1 MGRLRAARL
10 RVGGGGFGVPRQD
23 LGAQSIQL
31 PLSDLVDEVVLLEGI
46 LLQVIVLVLLVA
58 EVVDVLLLPLDPGR
72 AQQVGPAAEEQGAIL
87 RQVQQRTSR
96 VLAVYHLVAE
106 HVHYG
111 RGDVQVVRRALDSL
125 AAFEALGVVDD
136 QGYPQTLLPD
146 RAVVMV
152 DAVLAEGLPV
162 VAIDYED
169 GVLVET
175 QTLVLLDYV
184 LYPEVVVVDV
194 VEVAIEHSS
203 GGEPLPAVSVDG
215 PVVVV
220 GSDAQVG
227 DQGGAARVLL
237 QPHPAW
243 LEDDVVLVA

>member
-1 MGRLRAARL
+1 M
-10 RVGGGGFGVPRQD
+10 
-23 LGAQSIQL
+23 
-31 PLSDLVDEVVLLEGI
+31 
-46 LLQVIVLVLLVA
+46 
-58 EVVDVLLLPLDPGR
+58 
-72 AQQVGPAAEEQGAIL
+72 
-87 RQVQQRTSR
+87 
-96 VLAVYHLVAE
+96 
-106 HVHYG
+106 
-111 RGDVQVVRRALDSL
+111 VRRPWDPL
-125 AAFEALGVVDD
+125 AAVEALRVVDD
-136 QGYPQTLLPD
+136 QRDSQTLLPD
-146 RAVVMV
+146 HAVVMI